1 MYKQGDQHVV
11 IGVVSFSSS
20 PPTDAS
26 NLNLLSFESLFGWKE
41 KCGEVTAFCE
51 VPHVRTWVQKE
62 LRKMNAEYCHYGLN
76 AGVP

>member
-41 KCGEVTAFCE
+41 KCGEGNCLETFYRE
-51 VPHVRTWVQKE
+51 R
-62 LRKMNAEYCHYGLN
+62 G
-76 AGVP
+76 GFD